1 MIKFLR
7 EEDNVMGLDFTKT
20 ATQQTQM
27 QTAMDT
33 KNEIE
38 PVKAYDIVEDRQTLN
53 AELVNSPEVDALVS
67 TIEIDNL
74 ESIVTFGSEAAEEI
88 SKASDV
94 VLNGMNMSQLDD
106 TSEMLTTLAKIMD
119 KFDVEELKDN
129 PGLFDRLFDNLRKQ
143 LDKIL
148 AKYHT
153 MGDEVDKIYVQLKQY
168 ESEIK
173 QSNRKLDQ
181 MFEANVNYY
190 HELVKYI
197 LAGEQGCR
205 ELEDY
210 IAKRQADMQATGDN
224 SIQFEITSL
233 NQALMMLEQRTQDL
247 RTAESVAMQS
257 IPMIK
262 TMEFSNMNLV
272 RKINSAF
279 IVTLPVFKQA
289 LAQAI
294 MLKRQKIQAEAMSAL
309 DEKTNE
315 LLVKNAKNTVEQSKL
330 TTKLSTG
337 SSVKI
342 ETLETTWRTIVNGID
357 ETRQIQENARKQRIE
372 DQKRLEAIKS
382 EFNEKYHVPDKR

>member
-1 MIKFLR
+1 
-7 EEDNVMGLDFTKT
+7 MGLDFSKT
-20 ATQQTQM
+20 ATQQQ
-27 QTAMDT
+27 AAVPSA

-38 PVKAYDIVEDRQTLN
+38 VVEQYDIVADRQQMDANLTG
-53 AELVNSPEVDALVS
+53 SPEVDALAS
-67 TIEIDNL
+67 TIEVYNL
-74 ESIVTFGSEAAEEI
+74 ETIVSFGAEAAEEI

-94 VLNGMNMSQLDD
+94 VLNSMNMSQLDD
-106 TSEMLTTLAKIMD
+106 SSAMLNTLAKIMD
-119 KFDVEELKDN
+119 KFDIEEIREN
-129 PGLFDRLFDNLRKQ
+129 PGLFGKLFGSLRKQ

-173 QSNRKLDQ
+173 QSNRKLNQ
-181 MFEANVNYY
+181 MFDANVNYY

-205 ELEDY
+205 EIEDY
-210 IAKRQADMQATGDN
+210 IAQRQADMESTGDN
-224 SIQFEITSL
+224 SIQFEIQSL
-233 NQALMMLEQRTQDL
+233 QQALMMLEQRTQDL
-247 RTAESVAMQS
+247 RTAENVAMQS

-294 MLKRQKIQAEAMSAL
+294 MLKRQRIQAEAMSAL

-315 LLVKNAKNTVEQSKL
+315 MLIKNARNTAEQSKMTARL
-330 TTKLSTG
+330 ASG
-337 SSVKI
+337 SSIKI
-342 ETLETTWRTIVNGID
+342 ETLEATWRTIVSGIE
-357 ETRQIQENARKQRIE
+357 ETKQIQENSRKQRIE
-372 DQKRLEAIKS
+372 DQARLENIKS
-382 EFNEKYHVPDKR
+382 EFNRMYHMPNQKN

>member
-1 MIKFLR
+1 
-7 EEDNVMGLDFTKT
+7 
-20 ATQQTQM
+20 
-27 QTAMDT
+27 
-33 KNEIE
+33 
-38 PVKAYDIVEDRQTLN
+38 
-53 AELVNSPEVDALVS
+53 
-67 TIEIDNL
+67 
-74 ESIVTFGSEAAEEI
+74 
-88 SKASDV
+88 
-94 VLNGMNMSQLDD
+94 
-106 TSEMLTTLAKIMD
+106 
-119 KFDVEELKDN
+119 
-129 PGLFDRLFDNLRKQ
+129 
-143 LDKIL
+143 
-148 AKYHT
+148 
-153 MGDEVDKIYVQLKQY
+153 
-168 ESEIK
+168 
-173 QSNRKLDQ
+173 
-181 MFEANVNYY
+181 
-190 HELVKYI
+190 
-197 LAGEQGCR
+197 
-205 ELEDY
+205 
-210 IAKRQADMQATGDN
+210 MQATGDN
-224 SIQFEITSL
+224 SIQFELTTL